1 MEEKRNR
8 LLVLL
13 QRLRQI
19 RLRATERLW
28 LDMSYFLL
36 QIFEAYM
43 IAGEEF
49 NIVTGNYGSKGLS
62 LEAGEGTY
70 VDHFFSYRWGLE
82 RQHSEVL
89 KFIEECIM
97 SIQQRI
103 IELPYEQDNKH

>member
-19 RLRATERLW
+19 RKCASESWW
-28 LDMSYFLL
+28 LDMSYFLH

-49 NIVTGNYGSKGLS
+49 NLITGDYGHRGLS
-62 LEAGEGTY
+62 FAAGEGPCVFADDAHDK
-70 VDHFFSYRWGLE
+70 VD
-82 RQHSEVL
+82 
-89 KFIEECIM
+89 ECIM

-103 IELPYEQDNKH
+103 IDLPYEQDNKQ

>member
-19 RLRATERLW
+19 RARATQRW
-28 LDMSYFLL
+28 PLDLSRFLHE
-36 QIFEAYM
+36 IFEAYM

-49 NIVTGNYGSKGLS
+49 NIVTGDYGCKGWS
-62 LEAGEGTY
+62 LEAGEGPY
-70 VDHFFSYRWGLE
+70 VTHFFSYRWSWEHQE
-82 RQHSEVL
+82 REVL
-89 KFIEECIM
+89 KFIDECIM

-103 IELPYEQDNKH
+103 IDLPYEQDNKQ